1 MKRRASRKKR
11 IGLAL
16 SGGGTRA
23 IAFHCGVL
31 RTLFDLDLFQNVKVI
46 SGVSGGGIA
55 AGALAASGCSVQTVD
70 KLQVFS
76 RTASVFITSMLGGL
90 LSPFST
96 RTEKLADALDKSLFG
111 GTALGQVN
119 SDARIYINA
128 TNLATG
134 NLFMFACGAG
144 RPAEIGE
151 HEQGFVGRPDFSLAR
166 AAAASSAYPVAFA
179 PLKLSPQEYPARPPI
194 QYAALI
200 DGGVYDNLGC
210 NPLFGADLDLV
221 LISDAGAPFRNSES
235 PTESGVAA
243 AKDTI
248 DILMEQ
254 NRFLAF
260 ERLEFRWKAGAGPRP
275 IWFSIDSAG
284 ASPPQDVLRA
294 SQIATSLSALPTN
307 DVALLERH
315 ASLLLLSRLKRYA
328 PELL

>member
-1 MKRRASRKKR
+1 MKRRLKKSKLR

-31 RTLFDLDLFQNVKVI
+31 RTLFELDLTENLRVI

-55 AGALAASGCSVQTVD
+55 AGVMAASGCTIHGVD
-70 KLQVFS
+70 RLQVFARS
-76 RTASVFITSMLGGL
+76 ASVLPSVIAGW
-90 LSPFST
+90 LSPFTS
-96 RTEKLADALDKSLFG
+96 RTDKLAEALDNALFG
-111 GTALGQVN
+111 GATLGQVKTN
-119 SDARIYINA
+119 ARFYINA

-134 NLFMFACGAG
+134 NLFMFACGGG

-151 HEQGFVGRPDFSLAR
+151 HEQGFVSRPDFAMAR

-179 PLKLSPQEYPARPPI
+179 PLKLNAAEYPARPPI

-200 DGGVYDNLGC
+200 DGGVYDNLAT
-210 NPLFGADLDLV
+210 NPLFGTDLDLV
-221 LISDAGAPFRNSES
+221 LISDAGAPFRNSPT

-260 ERLEFRWKAGAGPRP
+260 ERLEYRWKAGAGPRP
-275 IWFSIDSAG
+275 IWFSIDSAL
-284 ASPPQDVLRA
+284 ASPPEDVLRA

-315 ASLLLLSRLKRYA
+315 ASALLRARLKHYA